1 MISISKRELF
11 IKSFE
16 LFKKNAQF
24 VINIGILLFVIQHM
38 IPIIIGMLF
47 PSYSIPYFIF
57 HITYLVIT
65 TTISLWAI
73 MQILQI
79 LREQATDSFKSLFIY
94 FPKVFQAIAG
104 SFIIT
109 FSLLILGMI
118 VLLTTSSIDMS
129 AENITMEMLL
139 QSITNSTIGIVVV
152 LAYCI
157 GATYLWIKA
166 YFFIYY
172 IVDQNL
178 GAIQAIKKSLDMTTG
193 YEGDLFVLWISTI
206 CMNFLGILLYGI
218 GLLFTLPYTL
228 ILLSMF
234 YTKYLCANCRYP

>member
-47 PSYSIPYFIF
+47 PAYSIPYFIF
-57 HITYLVIT
+57 HITYLVVT

-109 FSLLILGMI
+109 FSLVILGMI

-129 AENITMEMLL
+129 AENITIKMLL
-139 QSITNSTIGIVVV
+139 QSITNSTIGIIVV
-152 LAYCI
+152 LGYCI

-234 YTKYLCANCRYP
+234 YTKYLCAIKES

>member
-1 MISISKRELF
+1 
-11 IKSFE
+11 
-16 LFKKNAQF
+16 
-24 VINIGILLFVIQHM
+24 
-38 IPIIIGMLF
+38 
-47 PSYSIPYFIF
+47 
-57 HITYLVIT
+57 
-65 TTISLWAI
+65 
-73 MQILQI
+73 
-79 LREQATDSFKSLFIY
+79 Y

-109 FSLLILGMI
+109 FSLVILGII

-139 QSITNSTIGIVVV
+139 QSITNSTIGIIVV
-152 LAYCI
+152 LGYCI

-234 YTKYLCANCRYP
+234 YTKYLCAIKES